1 MVCFGHARFDA
12 EGLVFSVFGSPA
24 TAAYK
29 RRREGLLAIYCSTW
43 TEFFGK
49 GQFFD

>member
-1 MVCFGHARFDA
+1 MVGFGHVRFDA
-12 EGLVFSVFGSPA
+12 EGLVFSVFGSPVVA
-24 TAAYK
+24 VCE
-29 RRREGLLAIYCSTW
+29 RRREGLLAISCSTW